1 MPASE
6 LRTRFEL
13 AHRRADLRAREVA
26 KAVLNYH
33 GQRRAMLRRFL
44 FDAVS
49 PFTPAVAV
57 ERNGITYF
65 LNTADKVV
73 SRDAFGSGSYSEEE
87 LGHTIAI
94 LEAQLGRRAL
104 LRGKTFVDVGAN
116 IGTTVI
122 PAVKL
127 FGAANGIAIE
137 PEPANYT
144 LLQCNLVA
152 NELAD
157 RVRCHQLALSDRSGN
172 GVLDR
177 SAFNSGDNRLR
188 VGDQPT
194 PLDGSNGGGSVPVK
208 VATLDGVLRQDAV
221 TVDDLGLVWID
232 AQGHE
237 AHILAGATVLT
248 ASNVPVV
255 IEYWP
260 HGLQLS
266 GRMAPLNRFIE
277 AHYRT
282 VIDLRASIRMG
293 RPVLHSPAS
302 LARLASSLLRSADFT
317 NLILVQQEASP

>member
-13 AHRRADLRAREVA
+13 ARSRANLRSREVA

-57 ERNGITYF
+57 ERDGITYF

-87 LGHTIAI
+87 LGHAIAI
-94 LEAQLGRRAL
+94 LEARLGRRAL

-122 PAVKL
+122 PAVKR

-144 LLQCNLVA
+144 LLRCNLVA
-152 NELAD
+152 NELAG
-157 RVRCHQLALSDRSGN
+157 RVRSHRLALSDRSGN
-172 GVLDR
+172 GLLDR

-188 VGDQPT
+188 VDDQPM
-194 PLDGSNGGGSVPVK
+194 PLEGSTGGSVPVE

-237 AHILAGATVLT
+237 PRILAGATMLT
-248 ASNVPVV
+248 ASEVPLV
-255 IEYWP
+255 IEYMP
-260 HGLQLS
+260 QALGPV
-266 GRMAPLNRFIE
+266 GGIAPLNRLIE
-277 AHYRT
+277 ANYRT
-282 VIDLRASIRMG
+282 VIDLRASIRAG
-293 RPVLHSPAS
+293 RLVLHPPGS
-302 LARLASSLLRSADFT
+302 LERLASSLLSAADFT
-317 NLILVQQEASP
+317 DLILVRQ